1 MGILIGWRCDNQGQ
15 FLTMFTH
22 DLRDTI
28 LNVTFRRTVAS
39 VVTMELNSLAKA
51 AVAGDE
57 AALDTLT
64 NWRPRTAAR
73 NLSHAGVKDNH
84 CFYVGT
90 QNGLI
95 YYLNQSGTCTEV
107 LRSENTAMTQVLWHP
122 KRYAPFQR
130 NLCYCN
136 CKFLP
141 CLFLKKK

>member
-1 MGILIGWRCDNQGQ
+1 MCLQSGILIGWRCDHQGQ

-28 LNVTFRRTVAS
+28 LNVTFRRTVTS
-39 VVTMELNSLAKA
+39 VVTMELNNLAKA

-73 NLSHAGVKDNH
+73 NMSHAGVKDNH

-90 QNGLI
+90 QGGLI

-107 LRSENTAMTQVLWHP
+107 LRAENTAFIQVLWHP
-122 KRYAPFQR
+122 KRYAS
-130 NLCYCN
+130 
-136 CKFLP
+136 
-141 CLFLKKK
+141 

>member
-1 MGILIGWRCDNQGQ
+1 MGVLTGWRCDHQGQ

-22 DLRDTI
+22 DLRDPI
-28 LNVTFRRTVAS
+28 LNVTFRRTVTS
-39 VVTMELNSLAKA
+39 VVTTELNNLARA

-73 NLSHAGVKDNH
+73 NLSHSGVKDNH

-90 QNGLI
+90 QTGVI

-107 LRSENTAMTQVLWHP
+107 LRSETSVFTQVLWHP
-122 KRYAPFQR
+122 KR
-130 NLCYCN
+130 
-136 CKFLP
+136 
-141 CLFLKKK
+141 

>member
-1 MGILIGWRCDNQGQ
+1 
-15 FLTMFTH
+15 MFTH

-28 LNVTFRRTVAS
+28 LNVTFRRTVTS
-39 VVTMELNSLAKA
+39 VVTMELNNLAKA

-73 NLSHAGVKDNH
+73 NMSHAGVKDNH

-90 QNGLI
+90 QGELI

-107 LRSENTAMTQVLWHP
+107 LRAENTAFIQVLWHP
-122 KRYAPFQR
+122 KRYAS
-130 NLCYCN
+130 
-136 CKFLP
+136 
-141 CLFLKKK
+141 